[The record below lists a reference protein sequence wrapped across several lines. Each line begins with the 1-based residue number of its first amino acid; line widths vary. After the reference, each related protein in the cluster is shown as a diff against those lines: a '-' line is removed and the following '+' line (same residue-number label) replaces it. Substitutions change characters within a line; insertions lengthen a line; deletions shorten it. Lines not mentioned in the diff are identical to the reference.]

1 MHGSIFER
9 GLAITGCACLTV
21 LCMVSLKLLLML
33 RRCCDGATAA
43 AKLPEGAYQGKV
55 VWITGASSGLGK
67 EMSMQLGRMGAKL
80 ILTARTVDALEH
92 VAAYINARGNK
103 DVFVLPADMSCI
115 ESLPAVAAKAVA
127 VYGSIDVFVNNAGYS
142 QRELGANTDFEVDVH
157 MLNVDYLSGV
167 CLTKALLPS
176 MKALG
181 GGRLINISS
190 VAGKVGIPVR
200 TAYCGAKHAMLGFF
214 DALRAEEFARGSGIR
229 VTNICPGS
237 VRTNVALNA
246 VGSKVGQLRGQS
258 DSNIEAGL
266 DPVWVCERILAAA
279 HSNVDESWM
288 AVRKEML
295 FLLLAQYL
303 PATAKSMLRKKAK
316 GIIAQ
321 TLDDVK
327 KSS

>member
-1 MHGSIFER
+1 MLER
-9 GLAITGCACLTV
+9 GLAITGCACLT
-21 LCMVSLKLLLML
+21 LICMSSLKLLL
-33 RRCCDGATAA
+33 
-43 AKLPEGAYQGKV
+43 
-55 VWITGASSGLGK
+55 
-67 EMSMQLGRMGAKL
+67 MGAKL

-92 VAAYINARGNK
+92 VAECIKAQDNK
-103 DVFVLPADMSCI
+103 DVFVLPADMPCI
-115 ESLPAVAAKAVA
+115 ESLPAVAAKAVT
-127 VYGSIDVFVNNAGYS
+127 VYGGIDVFVNNAGYS
-142 QRELGANTDFEVDVH
+142 QRELDANTDFEVDVH
-157 MLNVDYLSGV
+157 MLNMNYLSGV

-176 MKALG
+176 MTARG

-190 VAGKVGIPVR
+190 FAGKVGIPVC
-200 TAYCGAKHAMLGFF
+200 TAYCGAKHTMKGFF
-214 DALRAEEFARGSGIR
+214 NALRAEEFARGSGIR
-229 VTNICPGS
+229 ITNICPGS

-288 AVRKEML
+288 AVRKEMV

-303 PATAKSMLRKKAK
+303 PSTAKSMLRKKAK
-316 GIIAQ
+316 GMIVT
-321 TLDDVK
+321 TLADVK

>member
-1 MHGSIFER
+1 MLER
-9 GLAITGCACLTV
+9 GLAITGCACLT
-21 LCMVSLKLLLML
+21 LICMSSLKLLL
-33 RRCCDGATAA
+33 
-43 AKLPEGAYQGKV
+43 
-55 VWITGASSGLGK
+55 
-67 EMSMQLGRMGAKL
+67 MGAKL

-92 VAAYINARGNK
+92 VAECIKARDNK
-103 DVFVLPADMSCI
+103 DVFVLPADMPCI

-127 VYGSIDVFVNNAGYS
+127 VYGGIDVFVNNAGYS
-142 QRELGANTDFEVDVH
+142 QRELGANTDVEVDVH
-157 MLNVDYLSGV
+157 MLNVNYLSGV

-176 MKALG
+176 MTARG

-200 TAYCGAKHAMLGFF
+200 TAYCGAKHAMQGFF

-258 DSNIEAGL
+258 DSIIEAGL

-288 AVRKEML
+288 AVRKEMV

-303 PATAKSMLRKKAK
+303 PSTAKSMLHKKAK
-316 GIIAQ
+316 SMIVT
-321 TLDDVK
+321 TLADVK
-327 KSS
+327 KSP